1 MYITVTETASTL
13 ANHSLDQACVVVL
26 DIFRATSTMVTA
38 MYHGI
43 NTIQPVSSVEE
54 ALAFK
59 SNHPYALLGGEQGG
73 ELIPSFD
80 FGNSPLEYKPELL
93 KNKTLIFLTTN
104 GTKTVLAAKGAS
116 TIYLGSFLNAR
127 FTASK
132 ILGER
137 ELILACAGT
146 NGEYSLEDSCG
157 AGYLIHLLQDMTE
170 TKLSDSAKA
179 SLMIYQVCQHELS
192 KFLLQSVNGQV
203 LKQKGRLAEIEYCC
217 TKDIIPLILK
227 FSRLE
232 GIMSFPYEERRL
244 FNDQRNYH
252 SSRQRQK

>member
-1 MYITVTETASTL
+1 MYITVTDTPSTL
-13 ANHSLDQACVVVL
+13 ANQSLDQACVVVL

-43 NTIQPVSSVEE
+43 NTIHPVPSVEE

-59 SNHPYALLGGEQGG
+59 SNHPHALLGGEQGG
-73 ELIPSFD
+73 EIIAGFN

-104 GTKTVLAAKGAS
+104 GTKAVLAAKGAS
-116 TIYLGSFLNAR
+116 TIYLGSFLNASV
-127 FTASK
+127 TASK
-132 ILGER
+132 ILGEPK
-137 ELILACAGT
+137 LILACAGT

-170 TKLSDSAKA
+170 VKLSDSARA
-179 SLMIYQVCQHELS
+179 SLMVYQTCQHDLP
-192 KFLLQSVNGQV
+192 KLLQQSVNGQV
-203 LKQKGRLAEIEYCC
+203 LYQKGRQAEIEYCC

-227 FSRLE
+227 FSPQE

-244 FNDQRNYH
+244 INDQRNYH